1 MRSRPSVT
9 GMAERRARPAPR
21 GTPGGSPGAPGPVEA
36 VAAFLG
42 RASWRRA
49 VLVRRCVAG
58 VLVAVAA
65 VLALSPGAGGGT
77 AQVVVAA
84 RDLAPGSVVA
94 AADLTVATWPADLV
108 PAGVV
113 GVAAAE
119 GRVLA
124 GALRAGEPLTDLRL
138 AGAALAA
145 AATGLP
151 DAAAVPVR
159 LADPDVAALLTPG
172 VRVDVVAA
180 APEGGEPTVL
190 ADSAVVLTVLEP
202 GGTPAGSSGRGRSA
216 LVALPRELA
225 TRVAAASLS
234 DQVAV
239 TLR

>member
-1 MRSRPSVT
+1 
-9 GMAERRARPAPR
+9 MAERRARPAPKA
-21 GTPGGSPGAPGPVEA
+21 GAGGSPRAPAGPSRPVEA

-42 RASWRRA
+42 RASWRRV
-49 VLVRRCVAG
+49 VLVRRCLAG
-58 VLVAVAA
+58 VLVVVAA
-65 VLALSPGAGGGT
+65 VLALSPAGGRSSE
-77 AQVVVAA
+77 VVVAA

-94 AADLTVATWPADLV
+94 PTDLTVATWPAELV

-138 AGAALAA
+138 ARAALAA
-145 AATGLP
+145 AATGIP

-172 VRVDVVAA
+172 VRVDVVVA
-180 APEGGEPTVL
+180 APEGGTPTVL

-202 GGTPAGSSGRGRSA
+202 GGASAGSSARGRSA

>member
-1 MRSRPSVT
+1 
-9 GMAERRARPAPR
+9 MAERRARQ
-21 GTPGGSPGAPGPVEA
+21 GPGGSAGGTSPVET

-49 VLVRRCVAG
+49 VLVRRCLAG

-65 VLALSPGAGGGT
+65 VLALSPGGDST
-77 AQVVVAA
+77 TEVVVAA

-94 AADLTVATWPADLV
+94 AADLTLATWPAELV
-108 PAGVV
+108 PAGAV

-138 AGAALAA
+138 AGATLAA

-180 APEGGEPTVL
+180 APEGGEPAVL

-202 GGTPAGSSGRGRSA
+202 GGTPAGSSARGRSA
-216 LVALPRELA
+216 LVALPRDLA

>member
-1 MRSRPSVT
+1 
-9 GMAERRARPAPR
+9 MAERRARPAPA
-21 GTPGGSPGAPGPVEA
+21 GTAGGSTRGPTGPSGPVEV

-42 RASWRRA
+42 RVSWRRA
-49 VLVRRCVAG
+49 VLVRRCLAG

-65 VLALSPGAGGGT
+65 VLALSPAGGGST
-77 AQVVVAA
+77 LQVVVAA

-94 AADLTVATWPADLV
+94 PADLTVMTWPADLV
-108 PAGVV
+108 PAGTV
-113 GVAAAE
+113 GVEAAE

-124 GALRAGEPLTDLRL
+124 GALRAGEPLTDNRL

-145 AATGLP
+145 AATGIP

-190 ADSAVVLTVLEP
+190 ADGAVVLTVLEP
-202 GGTPAGSSGRGRSA
+202 GGASAGSSARSRSA
-216 LVALPRELA
+216 LVALPRDLA

-234 DQVAV
+234 DHVAV

>member
-1 MRSRPSVT
+1 
-9 GMAERRARPAPR
+9 MAERRTRNGTAGGPTR
-21 GTPGGSPGAPGPVEA
+21 GPTGSSGPVEA

-42 RASWRRA
+42 RAGWRRA
-49 VLVRRCVAG
+49 VLVRRCLAG
-58 VLVAVAA
+58 ALGAVAV
-65 VLALSPGAGGGT
+65 VLALSPADGQGAE
-77 AQVVVAA
+77 VVVAA

-94 AADLTVATWPADLV
+94 PADLTVTTWPVELV
-108 PAGVV
+108 PAGAVDA
-113 GVAAAE
+113 AAAE

-124 GALRAGEPLTDLRL
+124 GALRAGEPVTDLRL
-138 AGAALAA
+138 AGNLLAA
-145 AATGLP
+145 AATGIP

-159 LADPDVAALLTPG
+159 LADPDVVALLTPG

-202 GGTPAGSSGRGRSA
+202 GGTSAGSSPRGRSA
-216 LVALPRELA
+216 LVALPRALA
-225 TRVAAASLS
+225 ARVAAASLT

>member
-1 MRSRPSVT
+1 
-9 GMAERRARPAPR
+9 MAERRARPAPKA
-21 GTPGGSPGAPGPVEA
+21 GAGGSTRAPTGPSGPAEA

-49 VLVRRCVAG
+49 VLVRRCLAG
-58 VLVAVAA
+58 VLVVVAA
-65 VLALSPGAGGGT
+65 VLALSPAGGGRT
-77 AQVVVAA
+77 AEVVVAA

-94 AADLTVATWPADLV
+94 PADLTVATWPAEIV

-124 GALRAGEPLTDLRL
+124 GALRAGEPVTDLRL

-145 AATGLP
+145 AATGIP

-172 VRVDVVAA
+172 VRVDVVMA
-180 APEGGEPTVL
+180 APEGGAPTVL

-202 GGTPAGSSGRGRSA
+202 GGAAGGSSARTRSA
-216 LVALPRELA
+216 LVALPRDRA
-225 TRVAAASLS
+225 TYVAAASLS

>member
-1 MRSRPSVT
+1 
-9 GMAERRARPAPR
+9 MAERRARPVPR
-21 GTPGGSPGAPGPVEA
+21 GTAGGSTRRPAASPTSAGPVQA
-36 VAAFLG
+36 LAGFVGKAG
-42 RASWRRA
+42 WRRA
-49 VLVRRCVAG
+49 VLVRRCLAG

-65 VLALSPGAGGGT
+65 ALALSPGGGRS
-77 AQVVVAA
+77 AEVVVAA
-84 RDLAPGSVVA
+84 RDLSPGSVVT
-94 AADLTVATWPADLV
+94 AADLAVVTWPTEFV

-113 GVAAAE
+113 GIAAAE

-145 AATGLP
+145 AATGIP
-151 DAAAVPVR
+151 DAAAVAVR
-159 LADPDVAALLTPG
+159 LADPEVAALLTPG
-172 VRVDVVAA
+172 VRVDVVTA

-202 GGTPAGSSGRGRSA
+202 AGSAAGSSTRSRSA

-225 TRVAAASLS
+225 TRVASASLS
-234 DQVAV
+234 AEVAV

>member
-1 MRSRPSVT
+1 
-9 GMAERRARPAPR
+9 MAERRTRPGPS
-21 GTPGGSPGAPGPVEA
+21 GSAGRTTDPVEA
-36 VAAFLG
+36 VAALLG

-49 VLVRRCVAG
+49 VLVRRCLAG
-58 VLVAVAA
+58 VLVVVAA
-65 VLALSPGAGGGT
+65 VLALSPGGAST
-77 AQVVVAA
+77 TEVVVAA
-84 RDLAPGSVVA
+84 RDLAPGSVVTP
-94 AADLTVATWPADLV
+94 ADLTLATWPAELV
-108 PAGVV
+108 PAGAV

-145 AATGLP
+145 AATGMP

-180 APEGGEPTVL
+180 AAEGGEPTVL

-202 GGTPAGSSGRGRSA
+202 GGTPTGSSARGRSA